1 MIIGFSNVFAI
12 LCFFLEENQE
22 KNHVFEPLI
31 FIHSFIF
38 QGIDTQLNFNQK
50 AALDVASENI
60 NMKSKS
66 TRTVIDIEWR
76 IKGSPADEQFGK
88 KNNAPKLII
97 IQLGM
102 GYSTHVES
110 NILLNIHFRTVYLNP
125 KNVQMPSAFQHFYA
139 PNIWFYKKHSKIN

>member
-66 TRTVIDIEWR
+66 TRTVIDIE
-76 IKGSPADEQFGK
+76 
-88 KNNAPKLII
+88 
-97 IQLGM
+97 
-102 GYSTHVES
+102 
-110 NILLNIHFRTVYLNP
+110 
-125 KNVQMPSAFQHFYA
+125 
-139 PNIWFYKKHSKIN
+139 